1 MNCIEKIN
9 NLQNVKYIKSLTCDD
24 MINLGIM
31 DVNNTK
37 EETLSQYTLIKN
49 YCDNMIKSNGC
60 MDIVYKP
67 SDYSPHG
74 RLFGK
79 NSIQKISGVIRGFLF
94 NGISTDLD
102 FQNAHPKI
110 ALYIC
115 NKNNIHCPNLT
126 DYCNNRSKWLQ
137 IEDGVKLTVISMLNN
152 HKINYN
158 IKNPLLRE
166 FDKELK
172 RIQTAIYNLE
182 TYKHITINADNSK
195 NNLIGSAF
203 NRVLCYYENRLL
215 TDLCERLQSY
225 HGKAICTKMYD
236 GCMIY
241 GDIDDNTASLIIKDC
256 EEYINNK
263 WRINNIE
270 LNIVI
275 TKKPHDTSIKIPNNW
290 VEPITTED
298 GTDICMVDNDKDASI
313 YIYNKVKDILKS
325 YNGRLFYKHE
335 NIWVDDFNKLQNI
348 LKNMIINANI
358 YGKERNNKGQL
369 VPYSQHITKAK
380 HILEA
385 LISKVI
391 VENDDPELYN
401 KFHSTCKNKLCFN
414 DGVLYVKDK
423 KFVKW
428 EYVKD
433 VYSCVKINRDF
444 SDYFANPDRKIIND
458 IKTNLFDNSYGDKCE
473 LALNFLSRAIT
484 GNNQDKTWATYLGNR
499 NSGKGVEFDL
509 LKTAFENYV
518 NSFEVSHILYNRKG
532 AGFDNENAS
541 KKMYW
546 CLDLEFCRLAISQ
559 EVPDSKTELKLKGVI
574 LKKITGGGDD
584 IIGKRNYDKTDTTI
598 KMDTTFY
605 IKGNNSVSPDMPDCD
620 KTRLCFNSVIQYET
634 QEVIDKAI
642 ANNERPEYINKMRVK
657 DYTIKDKMKTAEYAN
672 AMVYMLYENF
682 IDKPV
687 EMFND
692 DNEQEGSNII
702 NDIYEIFEITG
713 DHDNDMLSV
722 DEVNSLLKIYDKG
735 TIKNELQNINVFKKK
750 NRQRGS
756 IYYNKWVYTGIKKIV
771 VDEIIIEE

>member
-9 NLQNVKYIKSLTCDD
+9 NLQNVKYINSLTCND
-24 MINLGIM
+24 MVKLGIM
-31 DVNNTK
+31 RTTNTK
-37 EETLSQYTLIKN
+37 EETKSQYTTIKK
-49 YCDNMIKSNGC
+49 YCNNMIKSNGC
-60 MDIVYKP
+60 MDIRYKP
-67 SDYSPHG
+67 SDNSPHG

-79 NSIQKISGVIRGFLF
+79 NSIQKISGIVRGFLF
-94 NGISTDLD
+94 NGITTDLD
-102 FQNAHPKI
+102 IKNAHPVI
-110 ALYIC
+110 ALYLC
-115 NKNNIHCPNLT
+115 NKHQIHSPNLA
-126 DYCNNRSKWLQ
+126 DYCNNREKWLQ
-137 IEDGVKLTVISMLNN
+137 LEPDVKTTIIKMLNN

-158 IKNPLLRE
+158 VKNPILRE
-166 FDKELK
+166 LDKELK
-172 RIQTAIYNLE
+172 HIQTSIYNLE
-182 TYKHITINADNSK
+182 DYKYITVNADSSK
-195 NNLIGSAF
+195 NNLLGSAF
-203 NRVLCYYENRLL
+203 NGVLQHFENRLL
-215 TDLCERLQSY
+215 TDLCERLQSN

-236 GCMIY
+236 GCMVY
-241 GDIDDNTASLIIKDC
+241 GDIDDNTVKTIIKDC

-263 WRINNIE
+263 WRLDNAE
-270 LNIVI
+270 LNLVL
-275 TKKPHDTSIKIPNNW
+275 TKKAHDTSIKIPDGW
-290 VEPITTED
+290 TEPITTED
-298 GTDICMVDNDKDASI
+298 GTEICMVDNDKDASI
-313 YIYNKVKDILKS
+313 YIFNKVKDILKS

-335 NIWVDDFNKLQNI
+335 NIWVDDFNKIQNI

-358 YGKERNNKGQL
+358 YGKDRNNKGEL

-385 LISKVI
+385 LLAKVM
-391 VENDDPELYN
+391 VENDDPELYD

-428 EYVKD
+428 EDVND

-444 SDYFANPDRKIIND
+444 GGYFANPDREVIKD

-473 LALNFLSRAIT
+473 IALQFLSRAIT

-559 EVPDSKTELKLKGVI
+559 EVPDSKTELKIKGVV

-584 IIGKRNYDKTDTTI
+584 IIGKRNYDRTDTTI

-605 IKGNNSVSPDMPDCD
+605 IKGNNSISPDMPDCD

-634 QEVIDKAI
+634 QEFINKAI
-642 ANNERPEYINKMRVK
+642 ANGERPEHINKMRVK
-657 DYTIKDKMKTAEYAN
+657 DYTIKDKMKTTKYAN
-672 AMVYMLYENF
+672 AMVYMLY
-682 IDKPV
+682 
-687 EMFND
+687 
-692 DNEQEGSNII
+692 
-702 NDIYEIFEITG
+702 
-713 DHDNDMLSV
+713 
-722 DEVNSLLKIYDKG
+722 
-735 TIKNELQNINVFKKK
+735 
-750 NRQRGS
+750 
-756 IYYNKWVYTGIKKIV
+756 
-771 VDEIIIEE
+771 